1 MKSLNREILRLA
13 IPSILANLTVP
24 LVGMVDLAVAG
35 HLPVSSGAGA
45 AAFIGGISVGSL
57 LFDLIYWNFFFMR
70 ASTGGLTAQAF
81 GRGDMGECA
90 RILGR
95 GMGISLGIAAVLLAL
110 QWPFVQ
116 LALLAVDCSDQVRE
130 LALRYFFIRVWAAPA
145 TMSLMAL
152 RGWFVGMQDS
162 MSSMFTDL
170 VVNGVNIA
178 ASVLLSLGVGGW
190 DGLGFVG
197 IAWGTVVAQYAGL
210 GFALLVCVFKY
221 GRRVFEGF
229 SLKGCF
235 RRGEMRGFVSL
246 NADLMGRSLSFTAI
260 YMGFT
265 LIAARFGD
273 TMLACAT
280 IMMKLLLIFS
290 YFTDGFAYAGEA
302 LTGRF
307 IGARDPDML
316 HRTICY
322 VFYWSFGLGMVFMGL
337 YWVGGLPMLRLLTDD
352 GSVVEACRQF
362 LPWLVLMPPVG
373 CAAFAWDG
381 IYIGATAAKA
391 IRNAMFGAFLSFLA
405 VWLAGRFLILR
416 GVDTADTDRYNVLG
430 IHVLLA
436 AYFAHLAFRAVYLT
450 VEYRRKSLSL
460 S

>member
-1 MKSLNREILRLA
+1 MSMKSLNREILRLA

-35 HLPVSSGAGA
+35 HLPVAGGSGA
-45 AAFIGGISVGSL
+45 AAFISGISVGSL

-70 ASTGGLTAQAF
+70 ASTGGLTAQAY
-81 GRGDMGECA
+81 GRGDLGECA

-95 GMGISLGIAAVLLAL
+95 GMGISLGIAAVLLTL
-110 QWPFVQ
+110 QWPFVR
-116 LALLAVDCSDQVRE
+116 LALLAVDCSAQVRE

-170 VVNGVNIA
+170 VVNAVNIA
-178 ASVLLSLGVGGW
+178 ASVLLSLGVGRW
-190 DGLGFVG
+190 EGLGFTG

-210 GFALLVCVFKY
+210 GFALLVCGFKY
-221 GRRVFEGF
+221 GRRVFGGF
-229 SLKGCF
+229 SLRGCF

-273 TMLACAT
+273 TLLACAT

-307 IGARDPDML
+307 IGARDPQML
-316 HRTICY
+316 RKTIQY
-322 VFYWSFGLGMVFMGL
+322 VFRWSFGLGLVFMGL
-337 YWVGGLPMLRLLTDD
+337 YWIGGMPMLRLLTDD
-352 GSVVEACRQF
+352 EGVVGACRQF

-381 IYIGATAAKA
+381 IYIGATAAKS

-405 VWLAGRFLILR
+405 AWLAGRALLLH
-416 GVDTADTDRYNVLG
+416 GTAEAGNALG

-450 VEYRRKSLSL
+450 VQYRRKSLSL
-460 S
+460 

>member
-35 HLPVSSGAGA
+35 HLPVAGGAGA

-81 GRGDMGECA
+81 GRGEMGECA

-110 QWPFVQ
+110 QWPFVR
-116 LALLAVDCSDQVRE
+116 LALLAVDCSAQVRE

-170 VVNGVNIA
+170 VVNAVNIA
-178 ASVLLSLGVGGW
+178 ASVVLSLGIGRW
-190 DGLGFVG
+190 EGLGFTG
-197 IAWGTVVAQYAGL
+197 IAWGTVVAQYTGL
-210 GFALLVCVFKY
+210 AFALAVCAFKY
-221 GRRVFEGF
+221 GRRVFGGF
-229 SLKGCF
+229 SLRDCF
-235 RRGEMRGFVSL
+235 RRGELRGFVSL

-307 IGARDPDML
+307 IGARDPQML
-316 HRTICY
+316 RRTVHL
-322 VFYWSFGLGMVFMGL
+322 VFNWSIALGVVFMGL
-337 YWVGGLPMLRLLTDD
+337 YWVGGMPMLRVLTDD
-352 GSVVEACRQF
+352 GAVIEACRQF
-362 LPWLVLMPPVG
+362 LPWLVLMPPMG

-391 IRNAMFGAFLSFLA
+391 IRNAMFGAFLSFMS
-405 VWLAGRFLILR
+405 VWLAGRFLILP
-416 GVDTADTDRYNVLG
+416 GAAGGAAERYNAMG

-436 AYFAHLAFRAVYLT
+436 AYFAHLAFRTVYLT
-450 VEYRRKSLSL
+450 VQYRRKSLYL
-460 S
+460 